1 MQGPKLSSLTD
12 AQIRQMDWYYGIELR
27 PGVRTAGRRRGSLS
41 LVRHQI
47 KNMDVLGQ
55 RCLDIGTQE
64 GVVSTVLAQAGAR
77 KVVAYDRLNL
87 SDRISLV
94 QEAYGVDFDYHHSCQ
109 LSELPSRLEG
119 TGDVPFDIVIFAG
132 VLYHMIDPL
141 SGMALARS
149 FLRNNGLMLLETS
162 VAVSDEMVMQVNA
175 SGRYYQG
182 SNYFQM
188 SLATLDYFL
197 RMLRLQVI
205 DCRHISTA
213 AALENKNKEG
223 VCRVSVVCRAV
234 EDIIGCE
241 NDRWLREGSEAWLT
255 SDFEA
260 VSLYFDRLK
269 SDQPPV
275 SYSTGG
281 LRYHNEQG
289 LKTVNLYETVIN
301 SPSFPVVREEVFLF
315 LPRQQQQAAPLRK
328 AA

>member
-1 MQGPKLSSLTD
+1 MQGPKLSNLTD
-12 AQIRQMDWYYGIELR
+12 AQIREMNWYYGIELR
-27 PGVRTAGRRRGSLS
+27 PGVRTGGRRRGSLS

-47 KNMDVLGQ
+47 NNMDVLGQ

-94 QEAYGVDFDYHHSCQ
+94 QQAYGVDFDYFHSCQ
-109 LSELPSRLEG
+109 LSDLPGQLEG
-119 TGDVPFDIVIFAG
+119 TGHSPFDIVIFAG

-162 VAVSDEMVMQVNA
+162 VAVSDEMVLQVNA
-175 SGRYYQG
+175 GGRFYQG

-188 SLATLDYFL
+188 SLAALDYFL

-213 AALENKNKEG
+213 AALENEKKEG

-234 EDIIGCE
+234 DDILGSED
-241 NDRWLREGSEAWLT
+241 DTWLRNGSRAWLET
-255 SDFEA
+255 DFEA

-275 SYSTGG
+275 AYSTGG
-281 LRYHNEQG
+281 LRYHNEAEM
-289 LKTVNLYETVIN
+289 KTVNLHETVVN
-301 SPSFPVVREEVFLF
+301 SPSFPVVQDDVYLQMPREK
-315 LPRQQQQAAPLRK
+315 PLRK